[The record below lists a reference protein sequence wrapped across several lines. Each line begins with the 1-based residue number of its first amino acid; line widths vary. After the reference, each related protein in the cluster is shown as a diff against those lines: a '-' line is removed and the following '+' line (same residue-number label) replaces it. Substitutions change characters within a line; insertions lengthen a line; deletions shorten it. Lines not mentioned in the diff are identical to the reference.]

1 MFCDD
6 VIAGLSLMFKMGVA
20 MEALWKIIKG
30 WLDAE
35 QSKKTY
41 FVKRANIQEYIDES
55 HLEPHMVR
63 EEKK

>member
-1 MFCDD
+1 
-6 VIAGLSLMFKMGVA
+6 MFKMGVA
-20 MEALWKIIKG
+20 LETVWKIIKG

-41 FVKRANIQEYIDES
+41 FVKRTNIQEYIDASE
-55 HLEPHMVR
+55 LEPHMIK

>member
-1 MFCDD
+1 MR
-6 VIAGLSLMFKMGVA
+6 VASLSGLSLMFKMGVA

-35 QSKKTY
+35 QSKKTF

-55 HLEPHMVR
+55 ELEAHMIK